1 MSYNIIG
8 GSDGPTSIFLA
19 GKLGAGWINIFGLII
34 MALVLLPNIV
44 YAVKFKNVENKCRN
58 KAMNLIEQ
66 TGRYCSMLFMV
77 LPIGMS
83 EFRFKMSGSF
93 ITYLA
98 GNTILLAAYWFIWIL
113 FFIKQD
119 FRKQMLLAILPICI
133 LLLSGITLGH
143 ILLIVSSVIFGI
155 GHIYVTYQNTK

>member
-1 MSYNIIG
+1 MSYNIIR

-19 GKLGAGWINIFGLII
+19 GKLGAGWINIIGLII
-34 MALVLLPNIV
+34 MALILLPNII
-44 YAVKFKNVENKCRN
+44 YAVKFKNVENKCKN

-66 TGRYCSMLFMV
+66 IGRYCSMFFMV
-77 LPIGMS
+77 LPIGIS
-83 EFRFKMSGSF
+83 EFGFKMSGSF
-93 ITYLA
+93 ITYLV

-119 FRKQMLLAILPICI
+119 FQKQMLLAILPVCI
-133 LLLSGITLGH
+133 LLLSGITLEH
-143 ILLIVSSVIFGI
+143 ILLIVSGIIFGI